1 MRKKYQQFH
10 SAISKA
16 FKFAFLMLFLLSNW
30 AIALAQS
37 PSRKISVTCN
47 DEPLASAL
55 KKVEK
60 ASGYKFLFT
69 YDEVQS
75 YKVSLH
81 AKKQAVSSVLK
92 QMLSDLPFAYK
103 FNGNYINVTKSAKRS
118 ISVSKGGE
126 NGSHTVRGIVLD
138 EFGGP
143 IPGVNI
149 IAVDKH
155 L

>member
-1 MRKKYQQFH
+1 MV
-10 SAISKA
+10 
-16 FKFAFLMLFLLSNW
+16 N
-30 AIALAQS
+30 
-37 PSRKISVTCN
+37 
-47 DEPLASAL
+47 
-55 KKVEK
+55 
-60 ASGYKFLFT
+60 
-69 YDEVQS
+69 
-75 YKVSLH
+75 
-81 AKKQAVSSVLK
+81 

-143 IPGVNI
+143 ITGVNI